1 MSDSILQNCTTVG
14 GEPVDIEIRGGVVEH
29 VVPAGHGDA
38 SAYDPADRYDVGGS
52 LVTPTVTEAHTH
64 LFNALS
70 EGNPHT
76 NDVGTLEQAWQTG
89 EKNSVHRTKDVVKE
103 TARRVLNWFVSYG
116 VTRIRS
122 HLSLTAS
129 EEGPFTAAEAM
140 IELKSEYSDVV
151 DLQLVG
157 VPDRGYVR
165 DEEKLSQFETLLGM
179 DIDVVGGW
187 PHRED
192 TREYGVQHTETA
204 LDLAREHDMMVDMHI
219 DETDD
224 PNSRYT
230 EVLATEA
237 KARGIGGRTTA
248 SHVTAMHSYPDAYAD
263 KLSRLLAESGVSVVT
278 NPLSNSVLQGRYDD
292 YPKRR
297 GFTRIDELA
306 DAGVTVGI
314 GHDDIGDSANPYG
327 DGDPLKVL
335 FFLAHFAHKNRLGD
349 EGQLWDML
357 LRNNTE
363 IFGLDEGVA
372 TLTEGGEG
380 SVVVYDAPSAFDAIR
395 TVAPRTLVLKEGRV
409 IARTTRDSE
418 IVANDIGEVEFS
430 KEDIGVGLSD

>member
-14 GEPVDIEIRGGVVEH
+14 GDSIDIEIQDGVIDR
-29 VVPAGHGDA
+29 VVPAGEGDA
-38 SAYDPADRYDVGGS
+38 SAYDPADRYDVDGN
-52 LVTPTVTEAHTH
+52 LVTPTVTESHTH

-89 EKNSVHRTKDVVKE
+89 EKNSVHRTEEVVKKN
-103 TARRVLNWFVSYG
+103 ARRVLNWFVSYG
-116 VTRIRS
+116 VTRVRS

-129 EEGPFTAAEAM
+129 KEGPFTAAEAM
-140 IELKSEYSDVV
+140 LEIKEEYSDIV

-157 VPDRGYVR
+157 VPDRGYIR
-165 DEEKLSQFETLLGM
+165 DEEKFSQFETLLDMG
-179 DIDVVGGW
+179 IDVVGGW

-192 TREYGVQHTETA
+192 TREYGVEHTRAA
-204 LDLAREHDMMVDMHI
+204 LDLATEHDLLVDLHI

-237 KARGIGGRTTA
+237 MERGIGDRTTA
-248 SHVTAMHSYPDAYAD
+248 SHVTAMHSYPNAYAD
-263 KLSRLLAESGVSVVT
+263 KLSRLLAESGVSVIT

-297 GFTRIDELA
+297 GFTRLDELA

-335 FFLAHFAHKNRLGD
+335 YFLAHFAHKNRLGD
-349 EGQLWDML
+349 ETQLWNML
-357 LRNNTE
+357 LRNNAE
-363 IFGLDEGVA
+363 IFGLNPRES
-372 TLTEGGEG
+372 TLTEGTEG
-380 SVVVYDAPSAFDAIR
+380 SVVVYDSPSAFDAIR
-395 TVAPRTLVLKEGRV
+395 TIAPRTLVMKDGQV
-409 IARTTRDSE
+409 IARTSRDAQILS
-418 IVANDIGEVEFS
+418 NDIGAVDFS
-430 KEDIGVGLSD
+430 KEDI